1 MHSVEEMDTFTTSQD
16 SKLSLGY
23 APFWALKDLMN
34 FQLLKK
40 WKISS
45 PLIVSIF
52 VTIIKKINNFR
63 KKSLENYSVYE
74 LYL

>member
-23 APFWALKDLMN
+23 APFSALNDLKDLMN

-40 WKISS
+40 
-45 PLIVSIF
+45 
-52 VTIIKKINNFR
+52 
-63 KKSLENYSVYE
+63 
-74 LYL
+74 

>member
-23 APFWALKDLMN
+23 DPFSALKDLMN

-40 WKISS
+40 
-45 PLIVSIF
+45 
-52 VTIIKKINNFR
+52 
-63 KKSLENYSVYE
+63 
-74 LYL
+74 